1 MINDKG
7 ADMTFFRILF
17 TLLLVVPMAVFMIYL
32 LNKMI
37 DDLNTSVKNSRTEK
51 KRTTERRTAT
61 AGQYGGYRTEV
72 RSGRDSFFGMDERR
86 SSERKKTGD
95 GMHSGHSGTAK
106 SDVKQLSKRKR
117 RKQRKTK
124 SKERRDRQ
132 Q

>member
-1 MINDKG
+1 
-7 ADMTFFRILF
+7 MTFFRILF

-86 SSERKKTGD
+86 SSGRKKTGD

-106 SDVKQLSKRKR
+106 SDAKQLSKRKR